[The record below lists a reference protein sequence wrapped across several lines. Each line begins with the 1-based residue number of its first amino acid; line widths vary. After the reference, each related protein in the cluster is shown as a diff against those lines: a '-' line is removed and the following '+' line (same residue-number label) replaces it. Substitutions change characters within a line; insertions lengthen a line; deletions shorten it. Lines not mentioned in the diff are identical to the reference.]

1 MKFSKSFTVKGD
13 IGKVFELTKEHMS
26 NMKFQIVNQNTPNF
40 ISLKRGS
47 RLGSLTSSETENAET
62 ELSITLKQKGE
73 EVNILC
79 DYDVRWYRVQWFTA
93 SDKSTLESEVE
104 ELKYFLVTTIEEK
117 EEKPKRDPGYEKELV
132 ERKRKLEDQKRRLKE
147 LEEEGYG
154 EDKEFKELKKL
165 IGEEERKLR
174 NEYE

>member
-62 ELSITLKQKGE
+62 ELSITLKQKGG

-117 EEKPKRDPGYEKELV
+117 PKRDPGHEKELA
-132 ERKRKLEDQKRRLKE
+132 ERKRKLEDQRRRLKE

-154 EDKEFKELKKL
+154 GDEEFKELKRL
-165 IGEEERKLR
+165 IEKEERKLPD
-174 NEYE
+174 EYR

>member
-1 MKFSKSFTVKGD
+1 MKFSKSFTVKGN
-13 IGKVFELTKEHMS
+13 IRKVFELTKEYTSM
-26 NMKFQIVNQNTPNF
+26 MKFQIVNQNKPNF

-47 RLGSLTSSETENAET
+47 PLGSLTSSETENAEI
-62 ELSITLKQKGE
+62 ELNITLKQKGG

-79 DYDVRWYRVQWFTA
+79 DYDVKWYRVQWFTA

-117 EEKPKRDPGYEKELV
+117 PKRDPGYEKDLA
-132 ERKRKLEDQKRRLKE
+132 ERRRKLEDQKRRLKQ

-154 EDKEFKELKKL
+154 GDEEFKELKRL
-165 IGEEERKLR
+165 IEEEERILLNR
-174 NEYE
+174 GTT